1 MFSLMDFKSYKD
13 NNHAS
18 NHASS
23 THESQFKVLKL
34 FAVFFTTTTGIKF
47 LSFCS
52 TAQKN
57 LKSYKIRRK
66 GYICT
71 LITCLDLLHIN
82 QTVKPHQH
90 TRNYT
95 HRLSVTVLS
104 NFTHF
109 LFYVR
114 ILWNLVLGSIFFLF
128 FLKFGVRIKGGRR
141 RKGALTFS
149 FLGEKIINTNNYKK
163 YLN

>member
-1 MFSLMDFKSYKD
+1 MTPWIMPTIIRWESHGSGNFDTTVMTIEQRWLLNYFKRLFFPLMDFLQILQWQQPS
-13 NNHAS
+13 
-18 NHASS
+18 
-23 THESQFKVLKL
+23 KL
-34 FAVFFTTTTGIKF
+34 FYTWLTIRSFKTFCCFFTTEKGIKF

-52 TAQKN
+52 TAQEN

-95 HRLSVTVLS
+95 HTLSLTIFNHLIC
-104 NFTHF
+104 FM
-109 LFYVR
+109 FYVTE
-114 ILWNLVLGSIFFLF
+114 IYGIWF
-128 FLKFGVRIKGGRR
+128 
-141 RKGALTFS
+141 
-149 FLGEKIINTNNYKK
+149 
-163 YLN
+163 